1 MQLRCPQCHHP
12 NEFSDDSSLSGICCD
27 SCGGQF
33 DLVVDETLSFD
44 GSAAKTIGHFLLKD
58 SVGSGAF
65 GTVWRAQ
72 DLELD
77 RLVAIKIPRKG
88 RLDTFETEKFLREAR
103 AVAQLNH
110 PNIVSVHEVGREADR
125 IYIVSDFVDGVDLGD
140 WLTGQRFTWDE
151 SARLIA
157 QCAAALHHAH
167 ERGVVHR
174 DLKPSNIMVDANGD
188 PHIMDFGLA
197 KREIGEI
204 TMTVD
209 GKLLGTPAYMSP
221 EQASGAAHQADRR
234 ADVYSLG
241 VILFELLTGER
252 PFRGNLR
259 MLLHQVVNEPPPS
272 PRRFNNR
279 LPRDLETICLKCLE
293 KDPEKRFPTAG
304 EMADDLQRYLRNEP
318 IKARSVGRTERAWRW
333 CRRNP
338 TVASLL
344 AISAAL
350 LVLVACSST
359 IAAISYRRAAEKQR
373 DAFEQERVAAEN
385 QRAVNAQLNKTL
397 YVRQITLA
405 RIAMTDPDPDRL
417 DLDSAIERLDACP
430 VARRDFE
437 WFHLKQRALGGT
449 PLTEIK
455 HPKGLW
461 DVAVNPDGKSFASA
475 CIDGAV
481 RGFDLE
487 TGELLYELRDPNF
500 LFVRWLPVLAVAFN
514 PEGNLIAF
522 AGASK
527 VIRVWDLEQ
536 EKFVASLPAENRAL
550 GHEGLIID
558 LMFSADGSKIV
569 SASWDGSAKIW
580 ELAAPDQPIS
590 LRGHT
595 NYVNAVAIDDAGR
608 WVATGSFDGEIK
620 IWDAETGAEQQTFAE
635 HFGAIRGLRFL
646 EAARDGETEPML
658 QLVSGSMDGSLK
670 IWDVAAGI
678 AIRTLEGHSGS
689 VLGIAINHK
698 GTRIASGSF
707 DNTIKIWDRETGE
720 EMLSLTDHK
729 DMIWSLDFSPDDQHL
744 VSAGFDNQAIIWHG
758 GEAQV
763 DESPFQDRGFV
774 DHGGWLNSVDI
785 DGSGQHIVSGGWDRM
800 VRLWSRGGSVDKEL
814 PGHHG
819 EVWCVTFDHDG
830 RRIASGSWDRTI
842 RIWNRETGECELEL
856 TDHNHMV
863 HCVAFGPP
871 GSNLLASGDW
881 QGHVNL
887 WDLSTGERVRALPI
901 RSPYPIFAISFSHDG
916 SILATGSGDR
926 KIRLWNVE
934 TGAQI
939 TWLSGHEAAIHGLEF
954 SPDDQTLASAG
965 WDQKVKLWDV
975 SRGREIMSLEE
986 HTHRVN
992 AIAFHPTA
1000 RYLASA
1006 GEDRMVFLWDLE
1018 TGEPL
1023 QEFEHRGVVWGVS
1036 FSDDG
1041 KTMVSAGWTSQ
1052 HGVRVWDMELPVE
1065 D

>member
-12 NEFSDDSSLSGICCD
+12 NEFSDESSFSDICCD

-44 GSAAKTIGHFLLKD
+44 GAVKQTIGHFMLKD

-77 RLVAIKIPRKG
+77 RTVAIKIPRKG

-110 PNIVSVHEVGREADR
+110 PNIVSVHEVGRESDR
-125 IYIVSDFVDGVDLGD
+125 IYIVSDFVEGVDLGD

-157 QCAAALHHAH
+157 QCAEALHHAH

-174 DLKPSNIMVDANGD
+174 DLKPSNIMVDSNGD

-279 LPRDLETICLKCLE
+279 LPRDLETVCLKCLE
-293 KDPEKRFPTAG
+293 KDPEKRFPNAG

-318 IKARSVGRTERAWRW
+318 IKARSVSRAERAWRW
-333 CRRNP
+333 CRRNRA
-338 TVASLL
+338 VATLL
-344 AISAAL
+344 ATTATL
-350 LVLVACSST
+350 LFLVACLST
-359 IAAISYRRAAEKQR
+359 VAAISYRQAAEKQKE
-373 DAFEQERVAAEN
+373 AFEQERVAAAK
-385 QRAVNAQLNKTL
+385 QRVVNEELNKTL

-417 DLDSAIERLDACP
+417 VLDSAIERLDACP
-430 VARRDFE
+430 VPRRDFE
-437 WFHLKQRALGGT
+437 WFHLKKRALGGKH
-449 PLTEIK
+449 LTAIE

-461 DVAVNPDGKSFASA
+461 DVAINPDGKSFVSA

-500 LFVRWLPVLAVAFN
+500 LLVRWLPALAVAFN
-514 PEGNLIAF
+514 PEGNLLAF
-522 AGASK
+522 SGASK
-527 VIRVWDLEQ
+527 VVRVWDLEQ
-536 EKFVASLPAENRAL
+536 QKFVASFPGANREA

-569 SASWDGSAKIW
+569 SASWDGTAKIW
-580 ELAAPDQPIS
+580 SFDEPNKPIN
-590 LRGHT
+590 LDGHT
-595 NYVNAVAIDDAGR
+595 NYVNAVAVDDDGKL
-608 WVATGSFDGEIK
+608 VATGSFDGEIK
-620 IWDAETGAEQQTFAE
+620 IWDAETGAELHTFAD

-646 EAARDGETEPML
+646 HADVAGEQQL

-670 IWDVAAGI
+670 IWDVTNGN

-707 DNTIKIWDRETGE
+707 DNTIKIWDVESGE
-720 EMLSLTDHK
+720 EMLSLTDHG
-729 DMIWSLDFSPDDQHL
+729 DMIWSLDFSPDDKQL

-758 GEAQV
+758 GEPKAN
-763 DESPFQDRGFV
+763 ESLFEDRGFV

-785 DGSGQHIVSGGWDRM
+785 DGSGQHIVSGGWDRR
-800 VRLWSRGGSVDKEL
+800 VRLWTLDGDTDKEL
-814 PGHHG
+814 VGHTG

-830 RRIASGSWDRTI
+830 KRIASGSWDRTI
-842 RIWNRETGECELEL
+842 RIWNRETGECDLEL
-856 TDHNHMV
+856 TDHDHMV

-881 QGHVNL
+881 QGHVNI
-887 WDLSTGERVRALPI
+887 WDLSTGKLVRALPV
-901 RSPYPIFAISFSHDG
+901 RSPYPIFSVCFSNDG
-916 SILATGSGDR
+916 STLATGSGDR
-926 KIRLWNVE
+926 RIRLWEVE
-934 TGAQI
+934 TGNPI

-965 WDQKVKLWDV
+965 WDKKIKLWDV
-975 SRGREIMSLEE
+975 ERGREIMTLDK

-992 AIAFHPTA
+992 AIAFHPTSNH
-1000 RYLASA
+1000 LASA
-1006 GEDRMVFLWDLE
+1006 GEDRMVYLWDLTTE
-1018 TGEPL
+1018 EAV
-1023 QEFEHRGVVWGVS
+1023 ESFEHRGVVWGVS

-1041 KTMVSAGWTSQ
+1041 KTMVSAGWTNQ
-1052 HGVRVWDMELPVE
+1052 HGVRVWNVELPPAE
-1065 D
+1065 TD